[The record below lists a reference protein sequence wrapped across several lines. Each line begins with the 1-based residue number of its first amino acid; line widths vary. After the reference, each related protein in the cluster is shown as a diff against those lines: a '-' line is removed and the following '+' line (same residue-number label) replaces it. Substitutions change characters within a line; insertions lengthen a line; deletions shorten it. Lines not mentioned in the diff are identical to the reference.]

1 MASNFTSKNISS
13 ISLENII
20 YNLKSV
26 PFHATAAEWELA
38 PLNAYVP
45 KQGEMVVYD
54 KDDENAVERL
64 KIGDGVST
72 VSNLPFAV
80 PEYEVI
86 TPEMIVEMIG
96 QTDAAQPIADA
107 DNNVLMADDE
117 KVLML

>member
-1 MASNFTSKNISS
+1 MANEKQIKARFQQKHDIEANWNLATNF
-13 ISLENII
+13 
-20 YNLKSV
+20 
-26 PFHATAAEWELA
+26 
-38 PLNAYVP
+38 VP
-45 KQGEMVVYD
+45 KQGELIVYD

>member
-1 MASNFTSKNISS
+1 MANEKQIKARLQQKHDIEANWNLATNF
-13 ISLENII
+13 
-20 YNLKSV
+20 
-26 PFHATAAEWELA
+26 
-38 PLNAYVP
+38 VP
-45 KQGEMVVYD
+45 KQGELIVYD

>member
-54 KDDENAVERL
+54 KDDENAIERL
-64 KIGDGVST
+64 KIGDGVSA

-86 TPEMIVEMIG
+86 TPEMISEMIDLSTG
-96 QTDAAQPIADA
+96 SYITDVINKSNSDA
-107 DNNVLMADDE
+107 MEASY
-117 KVLML
+117 